1 VADPLITGVAD
12 ETVESIMKEDGEA
25 NHKAVDE
32 FDVVIVG
39 AGHAGATLANALVR
53 KKFTGSV
60 LLVSDEIFQPYH
72 RPPLSKE
79 YLNTDNIKS
88 RPLLTGGVLSSPNVT
103 FMPGC
108 RISAGD
114 LQEGTVTLTN
124 GAELGFKKLVLATG
138 ASPRKLTIEGADL
151 EGILSL
157 KTLVDAE
164 KIRDSLLQTKDLVLV
179 GGGFINLELACSLAG
194 AGRNITVLEQTPRLL
209 QRAVSPVMS
218 EFLKTQAEKLGVR
231 ILLNEEVSRFEGD
244 DNRISHVL
252 TAAGERFK
260 AGLAVVAIGSV
271 PDPKLAQDLGLE
283 SSNGIIVNGQLQAA
297 TNVYAVGDC
306 AFFPDPTTGHSL
318 RLESVQNATDQASY
332 VAEELVGSGQE
343 VYHGVSWFWS
353 VQGDNRLQIAG
364 LAKPG
369 SKLVVSGNP
378 ADGNFAVYHYLDKL
392 LCAVETINR
401 PGEHM
406 LARKMLKDNFSPTEA
421 QVTQGVD
428 EIKAALASWE
438 ANTTTL

>member
-1 VADPLITGVAD
+1 ML
-12 ETVESIMKEDGEA
+12 ENIMKEDGEA

-53 KKFTGSV
+53 KKFTGNV

-79 YLNTDNIKS
+79 YLKTDNIKS
-88 RPLLTGGVLSSPNVT
+88 RALLTGGVLSSPNVT

-157 KTLVDAE
+157 KTLVDAD

-209 QRAVSPVMS
+209 QRAV
-218 EFLKTQAEKLGVR
+218 FTGHVR
-231 ILLNEEVSRFEGD
+231 ISEYPS
-244 DNRISHVL
+244 
-252 TAAGERFK
+252 GE
-260 AGLAVVAIGSV
+260 
-271 PDPKLAQDLGLE
+271 
-283 SSNGIIVNGQLQAA
+283 
-297 TNVYAVGDC
+297 
-306 AFFPDPTTGHSL
+306 
-318 RLESVQNATDQASY
+318 
-332 VAEELVGSGQE
+332 
-343 VYHGVSWFWS
+343 
-353 VQGDNRLQIAG
+353 
-364 LAKPG
+364 
-369 SKLVVSGNP
+369 
-378 ADGNFAVYHYLDKL
+378 
-392 LCAVETINR
+392 
-401 PGEHM
+401 
-406 LARKMLKDNFSPTEA
+406 ARCTYF
-421 QVTQGVD
+421 TQ
-428 EIKAALASWE
+428 
-438 ANTTTL
+438 